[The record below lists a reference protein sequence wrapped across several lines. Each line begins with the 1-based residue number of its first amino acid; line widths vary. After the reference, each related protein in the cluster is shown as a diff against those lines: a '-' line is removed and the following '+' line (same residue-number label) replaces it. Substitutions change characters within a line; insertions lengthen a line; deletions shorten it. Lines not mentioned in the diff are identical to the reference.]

1 MFIDGRMRH
10 HVELYQQCQVVT
22 WFGGTAELPDHT
34 NRNTTDIQS
43 TDNGDHIERI

>member
-10 HVELYQQCQVVT
+10 HVELCQMVT

-34 NRNTTDIQS
+34 NRNTADIQS
-43 TDNGDHIERI
+43 TDNDDHIERI